1 MDEKL
6 QKWSKNTFTFSSND
20 IDKFILLLR
29 NGCYAYKYMGEW
41 DKFNEITLPEN
52 NNFYSNLK
60 MEDIIFRSQLW
71 EKSLERFL
79 NKKIGRILWALIC
92 LEMYELDPVKFHLAP
107 GLARQAT
114 SEKTEIEFEL
124 ITDID
129 VLLMAEKVVRAGLC
143 LFFNIYAKAYR
154 NMYEKLW

>member
-6 QKWSKNTFTFSSND
+6 QKRSKNTFTFSSND

-60 MEDIIFRSQLW
+60 MEDIIFRSQL
-71 EKSLERFL
+71 
-79 NKKIGRILWALIC
+79 
-92 LEMYELDPVKFHLAP
+92 
-107 GLARQAT
+107 
-114 SEKTEIEFEL
+114 
-124 ITDID
+124 
-129 VLLMAEKVVRAGLC
+129 
-143 LFFNIYAKAYR
+143 
-154 NMYEKLW
+154 